1 MLSLS
6 LLGLMLSQQLF
17 VPWTIFSRELGEGLS
32 RVETVSDSRC
42 RAECLERTHVRNA
55 VVNNVILFPPPCV
68 YKKKKQAQGIG
79 NGAQGSPGNCRS
91 SSLREEARE
100 HLSGLLRKIWHRA
113 EDFKGEKKRKPFST
127 AFQTL
132 PASVSGTLQKNQA
145 ENAPPPPT
153 STLQTG
159 FQVTQ

>member
-1 MLSLS
+1 
-6 LLGLMLSQQLF
+6 MLSQQLF
-17 VPWTIFSRELGEGLS
+17 VLWNIFSRELGEGLS
-32 RVETVSDSRC
+32 RVEAVSDSRC
-42 RAECLERTHVRNA
+42 QAKCLERIRVQNA
-55 VVNNVILFPPPCV
+55 VVNNVILFPPSCV
-68 YKKKKQAQGIG
+68 YKKIKVQGIG

-113 EDFKGEKKRKPFST
+113 EDFKGKKPFST
-127 AFQTL
+127 AFQTF
-132 PASVSGTLQKNQA
+132 PASVCGTLQKNQA
-145 ENAPPPPT
+145 ENATPPPT